1 MSHTATVSVEIKD
14 KIAFEK
20 ACKRL
25 KLEYS
30 LGGDVRLFDGTV
42 VNGMSVKLPGWRY
55 PVVFADGKA
64 HYDNYRQRWGKDSEL
79 SKFRQTY
86 STEAA
91 KRKAR
96 QQGFRVSEQ
105 RLSDGTIRLVCQ
117 K

>member
-14 KIAFEK
+14 KIAFES

-25 KLEYS
+25 KVKYS
-30 LGGDVRLFDGTV
+30 LDEEVRLFDGTKV
-42 VNGMSVKLPGWRY
+42 RGMKVCLPGWRY
-55 PVVFADGKA
+55 PVVFADGQA
-64 HYDNYRQRWGKDSEL
+64 HYDNYGQRWGQDSEL
-79 SKFRQTY
+79 HKFRQAY
-86 STEAA
+86 ATEAA

-96 QQGFRVSEQ
+96 QQGFRVTEQ

>member
-14 KIAFEK
+14 RVAFEK

-25 KLEYS
+25 GIEYS
-30 LGGDVRLFDGTV
+30 LDEEVRLFDGTKV
-42 VNGMSVKLPGWRY
+42 RGMKACLPGWRY
-55 PVVFADGKA
+55 PVVFSAGKA
-64 HYDNYRQRWGKDSEL
+64 HFDNYNGRWGNESEL
-79 SKFRQTY
+79 KKFRQIY
-86 STEAA
+86 ATEAA